1 MSSVVRSF
9 TKIYHRNFE
18 ISWNLYKKGINYA
31 CTEDWTLCS
40 QTCYFLD
47 VPEKVL
53 SLIRFANDPYT
64 L

>member
-1 MSSVVRSF
+1 MSSAVRSF

-31 CTEDWTLCS
+31 STEDWTLCR
-40 QTCYFLD
+40 QICYLLD